1 MKGRLIAT
9 VVRALCL
16 TGIGF
21 GAGAGVVA
29 AQDRAA
35 PAPVS
40 AAALPRTGEQIFAAK
55 CVFCHDATGWGT
67 RSLAR
72 RTPPGQ
78 SELLN
83 RQVLPPALVIHAVRR
98 GIGSMP
104 QFTPTEISDEELAI
118 LAAWL
123 DARGRPAASAP

>member
-1 MKGRLIAT
+1 MKGGLLGM
-9 VVRALCL
+9 VALAL
-16 TGIGF
+16 GLVGGGAGIG
-21 GAGAGVVA
+21 AVAVA

-35 PAPVS
+35 PVPAAPP
-40 AAALPRTGEQIFAAK
+40 PRTGEQIFAAK

-104 QFTPTEISDEELAI
+104 QFTPTEISDEELAL

-123 DARGRPAASAP
+123 DARSRSPARAP

>member
-1 MKGRLIAT
+1 MKGPLVAT
-9 VVRALCL
+9 AALALCL
-16 TGIGF
+16 AGIG
-21 GAGAGVVA
+21 AGTVA

-35 PAPVS
+35 PVSSAP
-40 AAALPRTGEQIFAAK
+40 LPRTGEQIFAAK

-123 DARGRPAASAP
+123 HARSGNAASAP